1 MYDILIIGAG
11 VTGCFIARELARYK
25 LNVLVVEKDND
36 VGNETTAANS
46 AIVHSGYDPVPGTL
60 KAKLNVLGNS
70 MFDKVCDELDV
81 SFKRIGSITVALDEK
96 EMETLKELQKRATL
110 NGVETILLNKEEV
123 LKEEPMLSNNVVGGL
138 LAPTAGIVDPFNLC
152 VHLMENAIDNGV
164 TLKLNE
170 EVKSIKK
177 ENGIFVINDNYQAKI
192 VINATGVH
200 GDLVNELINDK
211 TFDIMPRKG
220 QYYVFDHFKRSF
232 VNHTLFMVP
241 SEKGKGVLISPTT
254 SGNYLVGPSANLVAR
269 DEKSTDKQTLNSVKQ
284 QANYMIENI
293 PYYETIRTFAGLR
306 ATPSTHDFI
315 IEESQTENFI
325 NVVGIESPGLAS
337 SPAIAKKVIDEIIAK
352 KVELVEKENY
362 NPRVKKYV
370 KLKNLSI
377 EERQKFFEQNKDYGT
392 IVCKCEQVSK
402 GEIIDCLNRS
412 CPPRN
417 IKALKRRLK
426 VGFGKCQG
434 GMCQSVALEIL
445 ANHYKVDKKEI
456 PYDGLDAYILL
467 RKTKGEN

>member
-11 VTGCFIARELARYK
+11 VTGSFIARELARYK
-25 LNVLVVEKDND
+25 LNVLVLEKDSD

-60 KAKLNVLGNS
+60 KAKLNVEGNR
-70 MFDKVCDELDV
+70 MYDKVCEELDV
-81 SFKRIGSITVALDEK
+81 SFKRIGSITVALDDK
-96 EMETLKELQKRATL
+96 EFETLKSLQQRANE
-110 NGVETILLNKEEV
+110 NGVETILLSREELLEKEPLLQE
-123 LKEEPMLSNNVVGGL
+123 NVVGGL

-164 TLKLNE
+164 ELKLNE
-170 EVKSIKK
+170 EVKTIRK
-177 ENGIFVINDNYQAKI
+177 ENGIFIVNEKYEAKV
-192 VINATGVH
+192 VINAAGVY
-200 GDLVNELINDK
+200 GDTVNEMLNEK
-211 TFDIMPRKG
+211 TFDILPRKG
-220 QYYVFDHFKRSF
+220 QYYVFDHFKRPF

-254 SGNYLVGPSANLVAR
+254 SGNYLVGPSAQLETREDKA
-269 DEKSTDKQTLNSVKQ
+269 TDKVTLNSVKS
-284 QANYMIENI
+284 QANYMINNI
-293 PYYETIRTFAGLR
+293 PYYETIRTFSGIR

-315 IEESQTENFI
+315 IEESETENFI

-352 KVELVEKENY
+352 KFTLLEKENY
-362 NPRVKKYV
+362 NPRVKKYI

-377 EERQKFFEQNKDYGT
+377 EERQAYFKENKDYGT

-412 CPPRN
+412 CPPHS
-417 IKALKRRLK
+417 IKALKRRLR

-445 ANHYKVDKKEI
+445 AQHYGVDKKEI
-456 PYDGLDAYILL
+456 PYDGPNAYILL
-467 RKTKGEN
+467 KKTKGEE

>member
-1 MYDILIIGAG
+1 MFDVLIIGAG
-11 VTGCFIARELARYK
+11 VTGCFIARELSKYN
-25 LNVLVVEKDND
+25 LNVLVVEKNND
-36 VGNETTAANS
+36 VGNETTSANS
-46 AIVHSGYDPVPGTL
+46 AIVHSGYDPLPGSL
-60 KAKLNVLGNS
+60 KAKLNVEGNA
-70 MFDKVCDELDV
+70 MFDKVCEELDV

-96 EMETLKELQKRATL
+96 EVEILKSLQERAKQ
-110 NGVETILLNKEEV
+110 NGVETILLSKEE
-123 LKEEPMLSNNVVGGL
+123 LLEKEPMLSSGVVAGL
-138 LAPTAGIVDPFNLC
+138 LAPTAGIIDPFNLS

-164 TLKLNE
+164 KLILEE
-170 EVKSIKK
+170 EVTKITK
-177 ENGIFVINDNYQAKI
+177 ENDIFIVNDKYQTKI
-192 VINATGVH
+192 VINATGVM
-200 GDLVNELINDK
+200 GDLVNELVNDK

-220 QYYVFDHFKRSF
+220 QYYVFDHFKRPF

-269 DEKSTDKQTLNSVKQ
+269 DEKSTDKVTLNKVKQ
-284 QANYMIENI
+284 QANFMIENI

-315 IEESQTENFI
+315 IEESNTENFI

-337 SPAIAKKVIDEIIAK
+337 SPAIAKMVVEDILAK
-352 KVELVEKENY
+352 KIDLVKKDSF
-362 NPRVKKYV
+362 NPYVKKYV
-370 KLKNLSI
+370 KLKNMSI
-377 EERQKFFEQNKDYGT
+377 EERQNYFKLNKDYGT

-412 CPPRN
+412 CPPRS
-417 IKALKRRLK
+417 IKGLKRRLR

-445 ANHYKVDKKEI
+445 ADFYKVDKKDI
-456 PYDGLDAYILL
+456 PYDNKNAFILL
-467 RKTKGEN
+467 KKTKGEE

>member
-192 VINATGVH
+192 VINATGVN

-211 TFDIMPRKG
+211 KFDIMPRKG
-220 QYYVFDHFKRSF
+220 QYYVFDHFKS
-232 VNHTLFMVP
+232 
-241 SEKGKGVLISPTT
+241 
-254 SGNYLVGPSANLVAR
+254 
-269 DEKSTDKQTLNSVKQ
+269 
-284 QANYMIENI
+284 I
-293 PYYETIRTFAGLR
+293 P
-306 ATPSTHDFI
+306 
-315 IEESQTENFI
+315 
-325 NVVGIESPGLAS
+325 
-337 SPAIAKKVIDEIIAK
+337 K
-352 KVELVEKENY
+352 
-362 NPRVKKYV
+362 
-370 KLKNLSI
+370 
-377 EERQKFFEQNKDYGT
+377 
-392 IVCKCEQVSK
+392 
-402 GEIIDCLNRS
+402 
-412 CPPRN
+412 
-417 IKALKRRLK
+417 
-426 VGFGKCQG
+426 
-434 GMCQSVALEIL
+434 
-445 ANHYKVDKKEI
+445 
-456 PYDGLDAYILL
+456 
-467 RKTKGEN
+467 